1 MEIDKIKL
9 QLLLAEKQLTSK
21 ELAEKAGVSQLTI
34 TKIMQDKKVKPI
46 TIGKIAAA
54 LDIDP
59 VELII

>member
-54 LDIDP
+54 LSIDP
-59 VELII
+59 AELII